1 VALVWFA
8 AGRDLPMWLG
18 VVLTLA
24 IVLPISPLL
33 YRIAFQ
39 PIADASVL
47 VLLIVSLALH
57 FLLSGLGLLFFGP
70 EGFRT
75 APLAGGSLMLPG
87 GFPLSGQVMLM
98 LAAAV
103 VLSGLFF
110 LAFERTVAGK
120 ALRATAVNRVGARL
134 VGIRPARTALL
145 AYTCASLL
153 AGLIG
158 VLVAP
163 VTTMYYDSGFLIGL
177 KAFVAAI
184 IGGLVSYPLTAL
196 GALAVG
202 VVESFGSFWS
212 GALKD
217 VIVFSLL
224 IPVLLVRSALTC
236 HAEEEQEESDA

>member
-1 VALVWFA
+1 
-8 AGRDLPMWLG
+8 M
-18 VVLTLA
+18 
-24 IVLPISPLL
+24 
-33 YRIAFQ
+33 
-39 PIADASVL
+39 
-47 VLLIVSLALH
+47 
-57 FLLSGLGLLFFGP
+57 
-70 EGFRT
+70 
-75 APLAGGSLMLPG
+75 
-87 GFPLSGQVMLM
+87 
-98 LAAAV
+98 
-103 VLSGLFF
+103 VLSALFF

-120 ALRATAVNRVGARL
+120 ALRATAVNRIGARL

-145 AYTCASLL
+145 AYVCASLL

-202 VVESFGSFWS
+202 VVESFASFWS

-224 IPVLLVRSALTC
+224 IPVLLLRSFFSA
-236 HAEEEQEESDA
+236 HAEEEEEEVDE